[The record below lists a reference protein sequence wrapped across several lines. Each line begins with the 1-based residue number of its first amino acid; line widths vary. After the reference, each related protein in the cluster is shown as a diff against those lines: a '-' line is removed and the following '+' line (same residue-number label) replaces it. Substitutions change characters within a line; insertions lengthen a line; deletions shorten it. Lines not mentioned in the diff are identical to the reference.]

1 MTLHGRSWRL
11 GAGAGLFLVGLVS
24 AGVAWATLLTP
35 QPVVTAKGRQFEASA
50 TPGGTYLAYDQS
62 RPGHPDRFDVY
73 LKPAGEPRFK
83 VNTKGVAYGGGM
95 DDTSMIYQSVRNGQS
110 NLRLFDLVT
119 HARSAPAGVN
129 SKRWE
134 WLPTISGDWILYG
147 QQWGSHPVNGRVIL
161 HDTNTAETR
170 ILDEQIGK
178 PRRLL
183 SPGQVNGDFATWD
196 RYTPL
201 SHADNV
207 FLYQISTQTKT
218 KIPVPTG
225 KVQYSSSVTPTGTV
239 FYARSGIGCGAR
251 VSLHEYASGT
261 DTDTLLAKLPNG
273 YDSFR
278 TFAVDEGAGVT
289 SLYFERFQCSTGK
302 SHIYKL
308 TVS

>member
-1 MTLHGRSWRL
+1 MVFYRRGWRV
-11 GAGAGLFLVGLVS
+11 GASAGVVMVGLV
-24 AGVAWATLLTP
+24 GVATAWATLLTP
-35 QPVVTAKGRQFEASA
+35 QSVVTAKGRQFNLSA

-62 RPGHPDRFDVY
+62 RPGHPNLFDVY
-73 LKPAGEPRFK
+73 LKPAGVPRFK
-83 VNTKGVAYGGGM
+83 VNRRGVAYGGGI
-95 DDTSMIYQSVRNGQS
+95 DGTTMIYQSVRNGQS

-129 SKRWE
+129 TKRWE
-134 WLPTISGDWILYG
+134 WLPSISGDWILYG
-147 QQWGSHPVNGRVIL
+147 QRWGSHPVNGRVIL

-178 PRRLL
+178 PRRILY
-183 SPGQVNGDFATWD
+183 PGQVNGDFATWD
-196 RYTPL
+196 RFTPL
-201 SHADNV
+201 AHTENV

-218 KIPVPTG
+218 KIPVPAG

-239 FYARSGIGCGAR
+239 FYARSGVACGAN
-251 VSLHEYASGT
+251 VSLHEYSSG
-261 DTDTLLAKLPNG
+261 TDTLLARLPKG
-273 YDSFR
+273 YDSFK

-289 SLYFERFQCSTGK
+289 SLYFERYRCSTGQ

>member
-1 MTLHGRSWRL
+1 MILHGRGWRL

-35 QPVVTAKGRQFEASA
+35 QPVVTAKGRQFDASA
-50 TPGGTYLAYDQS
+50 TPGGTYLSYDQS
-62 RPGHPDRFDVY
+62 RPGHPDQFDVY
-73 LKPAGEPRFK
+73 VKPAGARRFK
-83 VNTKGVAYGGGM
+83 VNTQGVAYGGGI
-95 DDTSMIYQSVRNGQS
+95 DGTTMIYQSVRSGQS
-110 NLRLFDLVT
+110 DLRLFDLVT

-129 SKRWE
+129 TKRWE
-134 WLPTISGDWILYG
+134 WQPTISGDWILYG

-161 HDTNTAETR
+161 HNTTTAETR

-183 SPGQVNGDFATWD
+183 FPGQVSGDFATWD

-201 SHADNV
+201 SRADNV

-225 KVQYSSSVTPTGTV
+225 RVQYSSSVTPTGTV
-239 FYARSGIGCGAR
+239 FYARSGIGCGAH
-251 VSLHEYASGT
+251 VSLHEYSSG
-261 DTDTLLAKLPNG
+261 TDTLLARLPSG

-289 SLYFERFQCSTGK
+289 SLYFERLQCSTGK